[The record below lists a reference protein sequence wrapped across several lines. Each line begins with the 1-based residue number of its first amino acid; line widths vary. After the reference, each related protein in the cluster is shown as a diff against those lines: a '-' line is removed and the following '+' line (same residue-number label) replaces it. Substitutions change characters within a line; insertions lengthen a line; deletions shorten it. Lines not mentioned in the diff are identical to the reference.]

1 MKAIA
6 LSLLAFGTFSA
17 AASAAPTK
25 LNKAQMDQVVASQGG
40 QQNFAPGQF
49 PAGNPAQ
56 APGRSNPTP
65 PR

>member
-1 MKAIA
+1 MKTFV
-6 LSLLAFGTFSA
+6 LSLATLAAFSV